1 MMDIEK
7 ENNFNL
13 EIDSHHIRGSE
24 SASISDSS
32 SEPAT
37 RSKPQSK
44 IRKPG
49 MNRGTRKPYGNNG
62 NNNNTAATTATTT
75 ANNNNSN
82 NSNKNSHRR
91 DSNRLMNSYLAA
103 NQSIFGSHNN
113 MRYYYLH
120 VNDHPQTMIF
130 YDETT
135 PCDQE
140 ENNEDNPFSFEI
152 SEQDTYLSE
161 RTAQSL
167 QQLYESVKL
176 EANIYSYLQH
186 LAASCEQ
193 YMYLQQKNVDE
204 FYEVKKQTELAAVN
218 NKTATTSV
226 EMEMQS

>member
-1 MMDIEK
+1 MMMDIEK
-7 ENNFNL
+7 ENNFNV
-13 EIDSHHIRGSE
+13 EMDSHHIRGSE

-49 MNRGTRKPYGNNG
+49 MNRGARKSYNN
-62 NNNNTAATTATTT
+62 NSNNTATTNTTTNT

-82 NSNKNSHRR
+82 NSKNSHRR

-135 PCDQE
+135 PYDQE
-140 ENNEDNPFSFEI
+140 ENNEENPFTFEI

-193 YMYLQQKNVDE
+193 YMYLQQKNVNE
-204 FYEVKKQTELAAVN
+204 FYEVKKQTELAAAN
-218 NKTATTSV
+218 NKTVSTSV